1 MESMQACDQSQ
12 ARIFIPGV
20 ESALRVLGFHGQIER
35 FDAPYQYWVEIASQ
49 EALGLPSMSVLSRR
63 LVRLTWTCA
72 DGETGVSGFI
82 AQMQDLGCIH
92 HQYRYRF
99 LLCSPWCLL
108 KEARRY
114 QSWVM
119 VSPVAIIHSLVQ
131 SVMPC
136 AFQWRALL
144 RQPVGD
150 YPQCL
155 QYDLS
160 HWQMVML
167 LCRKFGLLPWVNS
180 QDGIMQMGVTDDV
193 RLLASLSDPVA
204 LHFQDPHAH
213 AHEDEVSYFQWKRV
227 VGKDETLLVESNC
240 RAFQLGQRVR
250 LEDRDED
257 YRVVALE
264 QSLQQDDT
272 LNQALRFY
280 SRATLIPA
288 ASDCKLSFDP
298 EDPCLKKTLYLP
310 AKLVATQY
318 NDGYPDVDAAGSYR
332 AKYFFDDA
340 SGDDHTP
347 PLKTL
352 MPCGGVSE
360 AQSGAAHGWHFGLRP
375 GTDVILFLLDGI
387 FHPPIIAGVLA
398 HPEQQAPV
406 THKNPTEH
414 RMRTWGGHELVFHDD
429 PRSPF
434 IRLNTKDQAQRLM
447 LDATLNKEKLDLKN
461 QTGRVNHYSQQD
473 FFIQAKQQRV
483 TVQGEYVID
492 AASSQCFTDA
502 GDMTIK
508 TPAKIDY
515 ASGAAMRWQTKSGDI
530 VFKHKKHVSQ
540 VSEALQCLAKEGD
553 LCFEASSG
561 CLGLSA
567 MKLYGYGERIL
578 LGGGGVIQAGGVSF
592 NGGVLKAVCIDVFG
606 VVY

>member
-1 MESMQACDQSQ
+1 MAPMQVYHQSQ
-12 ARIFIPGV
+12 AKLIIPGV
-20 ESALRVLGFHGQIER
+20 DSTFRVLAFQSQIEH
-35 FDAPYQYWVEIASQ
+35 FDEPYQYWVEVASQ
-49 EALGLPSMSVLSRR
+49 EALGLPSMQVLSRR
-63 LVRLTWTCA
+63 LVRLTWTSGG
-72 DGETGVSGFI
+72 GETGLLGFI
-82 AQMQDLGCIH
+82 GQMQDLGCIH

-119 VSPVAIIHSLVQ
+119 ASPVAIIRSLVQ
-131 SVMPC
+131 AVMPC
-136 AFQWRALL
+136 TFQWRALL
-144 RQPVGD
+144 RQSVDD

-160 HWQMVML
+160 HGQMVML

-180 QDGIMQMGVTDDV
+180 QDGIMQVGVTDDV
-193 RLLASLSDPVA
+193 RLLASLIDPVV

-213 AHEDEVSYFQWKRV
+213 VDEVSYFQWRRV
-227 VGKDETLLVESNC
+227 VGKEDTLSVESNH
-240 RAFQLGQRVR
+240 RSFRLGQSVR
-250 LEDRDED
+250 LEDREED

-272 LNQALRFY
+272 SHHSLRFC

-288 ASDCKLSFDP
+288 TSDYKLSFDP
-298 EDPCLKKTLYLP
+298 EDHCLKKNLYLP
-310 AKLVATQY
+310 AKLLATQY
-318 NDGYPDVDAAGSYR
+318 NDGYPDVDEAGSYR

-340 SGDDHTP
+340 SCHYYTP
-347 PLKTL
+347 SLKAL
-352 MPCGGVSE
+352 MSCGGTSE
-360 AQSGAAHGWHFGLRP
+360 AQSGLAHGWHFGLRP

-387 FHPPIIAGVLA
+387 FHPPIIVGVLA
-398 HPEQQAPV
+398 HSEQQDPV
-406 THKNPTEH
+406 THQNPTEH

-434 IRLNTKDQAQRLM
+434 IRLNTKDQAQCLL
-447 LDATLNKEKLDLKN
+447 LDATPHKEKLGLKN
-461 QTGRVNHYSQQD
+461 QTGSVNHYSQQD

-492 AASSQCFTDA
+492 AASSQCFTGA
-502 GDMTIK
+502 GDMTIT

-515 ASGAAMRWQTKSGDI
+515 VSGGAMCWQTKAGDI
-530 VFKHKKHVSQ
+530 IFKHKKHVSQ
-540 VSEALQCLAKEGD
+540 VSKELQCLVKEGD

-561 CLGLSA
+561 CLALST
-567 MKLYGYGERIL
+567 MKLHGYGARIL
-578 LGGGGVIQAGGVSF
+578 LGGGGVIQEGGVSF
-592 NGGVLKAVCIDVFG
+592 NGGVLKADCIDIFG
-606 VVY
+606 VV